1 MKLTSGCNF
10 VVNFCKN
17 MVTKRKKHTSAV
29 SMRITSVQSL
39 SRFQLFA
46 TPWTA
51 ACQACLSITNSQSPP
66 KLMSIE
72 SVMSSNHLIL
82 CCPLLLP
89 PSIFPSIFSLNS
101 ILSDLLLLIS
111 LHHYE
116 KIVSILKT
124 DGIGKRERKHTK
136 SNCGSSQE
144 RFREA
149 SNSSQYI

>member
-1 MKLTSGCNF
+1 MWPGWGSQGVAMIAKDYFFHC
-10 VVNFCKN
+10 
-17 MVTKRKKHTSAV
+17 
-29 SMRITSVQSL
+29 SVQSL